1 MTAYFHVCKITVTVL
16 FLCLQYF
23 LMFTVIFHVYSIFS
37 CLQYFSMFTV
47 FFHVY
52 SIYSCK
58 LLLMSI
64 QSVKLFILAA
74 VFYYITVSLK
84 NNRLLCYSLL
94 LDNSFLKKRHL
105 VIKSNTNLFTESFVS
120 TSFRQKLF
128 NKTLLKK
135 NLNKLRQ

>member
-23 LMFTVIFHVYSIFS
+23 LMFTVIFNVYSIFS
-37 CLQYFSMFTV
+37 CLQYFFMFTI

-52 SIYSCK
+52 SIFSCK
-58 LLLMSI
+58 LLFMSI
-64 QSVKLFILAA
+64 QSVKLFILIDYSAT

-105 VIKSNTNLFTESFVS
+105 VIKSNTNFFTGSFVS

-128 NKTLLKK
+128 NK
-135 NLNKLRQ
+135 NC

>member
-16 FLCLQYF
+16 CLCLQYF